1 MELIT
6 TSGMRMPKLGLGTW
20 QMSGQD
26 CQVAVERA
34 LALGYRHLDTA
45 EMYGNEAAVGA
56 GLAGSR
62 VPREEVHLTTKVWW
76 EHLQP
81 QAMRDALR
89 RSLDR
94 LATPYADLYLI
105 HWPPPDLAGL
115 PAALEIL
122 AALREEGLARAV
134 GVSNFPVALLRLAV
148 EEVGV
153 PVACNQVEYHVLL
166 DQSAVLE
173 YARAHGIAVTAY
185 SPLAQGRL
193 GGGLAHEPVL
203 AAIARKHGVTPS
215 QIALAW
221 LLEQPGVAA
230 IPKAARAESQR
241 ANLEAL
247 HVALDDEDRA
257 AIALLPKGE
266 RFVNPSFAPRWDA
279 PRRGLSAGA

>member
-6 TSGMRMPKLGLGTW
+6 AQGLQMPKLGLGTW
-20 QMSGQD
+20 RMSGRD

-45 EMYGNEAAVGA
+45 EMYGNEEAVGA
-56 GLAGSR
+56 GLASSA
-62 VPREEVHLTTKVWW
+62 VPRSEVHLTTKVWY
-76 EHLQP
+76 EHLDP
-81 QAMRDALR
+81 DAMRDAFR

-105 HWPPPDLAGL
+105 HWPALGRNLGP
-115 PAALEIL
+115 ALETL
-122 AALREEGLARAV
+122 MALKEEGLARAV
-134 GVSNFPVALLRLAV
+134 GVSNFTVALLRQAV
-148 EEVGV
+148 EEVRA
-153 PVACNQVEYHVLL
+153 PIACNQVEYHVLL
-166 DQSAVLE
+166 DQSAVLD
-173 YARAHGIAVTAY
+173 YARAHDMAVTAY

-193 GGGLAHEPVL
+193 ADYPTLANV
-203 AAIARKHGVTPS
+203 ARKHGATTA

-230 IPKAARAESQR
+230 IPKAQRAESQR

-247 HVALDDEDRA
+247 NIEFDDEDRA

-266 RFVNPSFAPRWDA
+266 RFVSPSWAPKWDP
-279 PRRGLSAGA
+279 PRRAA